1 MEVFDRPGYP
11 ALPKQVLSW
20 IEEQAGTQS
29 RVVQVT
35 PLQGGISSAVVALE
49 VYHGENN
56 EQIHWVIRQFTD
68 TNWLQIEPDLA
79 LHETAALQAARPT
92 GLPSPEW
99 IAADPDG
106 KRCGLPTVLMSR
118 LPGRV
123 VLPPQAPSLPWLQG
137 LAGIAAKLH
146 ASKAEPISWNYFTY
160 NKIERLQI
168 PEWTTKPAAWAKII
182 ECLQGPLPGYAPR
195 LIHRDF
201 HPANV
206 LWQDEHVSGVVD
218 WVNACQGP
226 AGIDTGHCRLNLV
239 QLYGTE
245 TADIFLKAYLD
256 SKGSVAEAANPY
268 WDMLCLIEVLP
279 GPPGVYKG
287 WEDLGFRGLNAGLI
301 QSRLDDYAE
310 SLAKKA
316 RRRDN

>member
-1 MEVFDRPGYP
+1 MGINDQPGNP

-20 IEEQAGTQS
+20 IEEQAGGQA
-29 RVVQVT
+29 RVVQAT
-35 PLQGGISSAVVALE
+35 PLQGGISSAVYALE
-49 VYHGENN
+49 LTLGDSV
-56 EQIHWVIRQFTD
+56 EQIKWVMRQFTD
-68 TNWLQIEPDLA
+68 TYWLRNEPDLA
-79 LHETAALQAARPT
+79 RHETTALQAAGST

-106 KRCGLPTVLMSR
+106 RVCGLPTVLMSR

-123 VLPPQAPSLPWLQG
+123 VLPPQAPSQPWLQE
-137 LAGIAAKLH
+137 LAGVAAQLH
-146 ASKAEPISWNYFTY
+146 ASNPAPIPWNYFTY
-160 NKIERLQI
+160 NKIDQLQI
-168 PEWTTKPAAWAKII
+168 PEWTAKPDAWAKVI
-182 ECLQGPLPGYAPR
+182 ECVRGQVPGYTPR
-195 LIHRDF
+195 LIHRDY

-206 LWQDEHVSGVVD
+206 LWQDDRVSGVVD

-245 TADIFLKAYLD
+245 TADAFLKSYLD
-256 SKGSVAEAANPY
+256 SEGSVAEAAHPY

-287 WEDLGFRGLNAGLI
+287 WEDLGFGGLNAGLI
-301 QSRLDDYAE
+301 RSRLDDYAE
-310 SLAKKA
+310 SLAMKV
-316 RRRDN
+316 